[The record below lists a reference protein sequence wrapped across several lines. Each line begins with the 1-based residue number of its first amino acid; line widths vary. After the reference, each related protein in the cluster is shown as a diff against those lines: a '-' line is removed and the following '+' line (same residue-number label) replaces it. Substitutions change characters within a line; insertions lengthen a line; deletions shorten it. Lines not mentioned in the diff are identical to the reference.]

1 MPVTAEVSIVRAL
14 CSVLHE
20 SMQEVRL
27 FMIVGA
33 FVKKSF
39 ASNGRTPKQR
49 VRPLNATLGTNCGRA
64 SGTLVVLRWVNV
76 ESAEIKGVMSSAG
89 IISKQ

>member
-27 FMIVGA
+27 VMIVGA

-39 ASNGRTPKQR
+39 ASNGRTP
-49 VRPLNATLGTNCGRA
+49 
-64 SGTLVVLRWVNV
+64 
-76 ESAEIKGVMSSAG
+76 
-89 IISKQ
+89 